1 MKDASE
7 LVRFAK
13 GTIGPTAIAV
23 SGQLRPEQAQ
33 RLISLVFEDEL
44 FKRITTRTMRKLKA
58 DVQVFDI
65 PNRQLLRIT
74 EGSEPADNQLL
85 NLQEYGCTLDAL
97 AVQLYPTITLG
108 FIIDN
113 QDNPNLEKEIEAS
126 IVKKFRSEL
135 VDLGVNGTA
144 DNNASGFLSLN
155 KGWIKIADD
164 NVSAVKV
171 TINIPTDGVKTTL
184 QALLN
189 AMDSRFRQG
198 AEFFMSVANADKYA
212 AEVAETYGVPVTD
225 AAARK
230 YLGYMIT
237 PVQTWPENYIMFTQP
252 TNLVVGV
259 AQDITR
265 EREYHSRKRAVE
277 WTFNAYVDFE
287 LVIKQAVVLGK
298 PA

>member
-1 MKDASE
+1 MSDAQQ
-7 LVRFAK
+7 LIQFAK

-23 SGQLRPEQAQ
+23 SGQLRPEQAK

-44 FKRITTRTMRKLKA
+44 FKLITTRIMSKLKA

-65 PNRQLLRIT
+65 PSRQLLRVA
-74 EGSEPADNQLL
+74 EGSEPADNQLM

-97 AVQLYPTITLG
+97 AVQLFPTITLG

-113 QDNPNLEKEIEAS
+113 QDNPNLEKDIETS

-144 DNNASGFLSLN
+144 DDNASGFLSLN
-155 KGWIKIADD
+155 KGWIKLATD
-164 NVSAVKV
+164 NVNVPKV
-171 TINIPTDGVKTTL
+171 DIDVPTDGVKATL
-184 QALLN
+184 QAVLN
-189 AMDSRFRQG
+189 GMDSRFRQG
-198 AEFFMSVANADKYA
+198 AVFFMSHANADKYA
-212 AEVAETYGVPVTD
+212 AEVAESYGVPVTD

-230 YLGYMIT
+230 YLGYMIQ
-237 PVQTWPENYIMFTQP
+237 PVQTWPDTHIMLTQP
-252 TNLVVGV
+252 SNLVVGI
-259 AQDITR
+259 AQDVTR

-277 WTFNAYVDFE
+277 WTFNAYVDYE
-287 LVIKQAVVLGK
+287 IAAKQAVVLGK